1 LKNLSMGMY
10 SICSLRFQM
19 SWSILIGAGRTYP
32 WECAVDSH
40 TLSMGMRSSFSDRI
54 NPWECAGASCGV
66 RIKAFSLIREPI
78 DVFPVTWSIASMGV
92 GTSFVMLGCVPSRID
107 MRVTSVAVMSGSQLK
122 VTSVAVMSGSQQ

>member
-1 LKNLSMGMY
+1 MAFCIRPDYSWVLKNLSMGMY

-54 NPWECAGASCGV
+54 RQDQGLFFDKGASCGV

-92 GTSFVMLGCVPSRID
+92 GTSCN
-107 MRVTSVAVMSGSQLK
+107 
-122 VTSVAVMSGSQQ
+122 